1 MFMWGELNCNT
12 DSLILP
18 YILIVNCMTILCVFN
33 LKKKVKVVGGCVFI
47 VGTFREGYMCEFCE
61 FLMSDELFYMYLTE
75 TTA

>member
-1 MFMWGELNCNT
+1 
-12 DSLILP
+12 
-18 YILIVNCMTILCVFN
+18 MTILCVFN

-47 VGTFREGYMCEFCE
+47 IGTFREGYMCEFCE